1 MKGLKNILKNAI
13 SLSLVLILVCG
24 IAYPMALTA
33 TGQVLFKDKAEG
45 SFIEVDGE
53 KVGAK
58 NIGQQFTEPY
68 FFKGR
73 VSSVNY
79 NTYTEKDKE
88 DGTYEGPSSG
98 SFNYAPSNPELKKR
112 VEASVDEFLKNNPE
126 VNREDIPA
134 DLMTASGSGLDPNI
148 SVKSAEIQI
157 PAISKASGISEE
169 KLNKMI
175 KENTDSKFLGIF
187 GEERVNVLEL
197 NIDVYKSM
205 NKNK

>member
-13 SLSLVLILVCG
+13 SLSLVLIVICG

-53 KVGAK
+53 KVGSK

-73 VSSVNY
+73 VSAINY

-88 DGTYEGPSSG
+88 DGTYTGVGSG

-112 VEASVDEFLKNNPE
+112 VEASMDEFLKNNPD
-126 VNREDIPA
+126 VNKEDIPA

-148 SVKSAEIQI
+148 SVKSAEIQV
-157 PAISKASGISEE
+157 PAISKASGISEGQ
-169 KLNKMI
+169 LNKMI

-197 NIDVYKSM
+197 NIDVYNTM
-205 NKNK
+205 RNK

>member
-1 MKGLKNILKNAI
+1 MKGLKNILKNAV
-13 SLSLVLILVCG
+13 SLSLVLILLCG

-53 KVGAK
+53 KVGSK
-58 NIGQQFTEPY
+58 NLGQQFTEPY

-73 VSSVNY
+73 VSAINY
-79 NTYTEKDKE
+79 NTYTAKEKE
-88 DGTYEGPSSG
+88 DGTYAGVGSG

-112 VEASVDEFLKNNPE
+112 VEDSIDEFLKNNPTVSKE
-126 VNREDIPA
+126 EIPA

-148 SVKSAEIQI
+148 SVKSAEIQV
-157 PAISKASGISEE
+157 PAISKASGIAEE

-205 NKNK
+205 NENK

>member
-53 KVGAK
+53 KVGSK

-88 DGTYEGPSSG
+88 DGTYEGLSSG

-112 VEASVDEFLKNNPE
+112 VEASIDEFLKNNPE

>member
-13 SLSLVLILVCG
+13 SLSLVLIVICG

-53 KVGAK
+53 KVGSK

-73 VSSVNY
+73 VSSINY

-88 DGTYEGPSSG
+88 DGTYTGVGSG

-112 VEASVDEFLKNNPE
+112 VEASMDEFLKNNPD
-126 VNREDIPA
+126 VNKEDIPA

-148 SVKSAEIQI
+148 SVKSAEIQV
-157 PAISKASGISEE
+157 PAISKASGISEGQ
-169 KLNKMI
+169 LNKMI

-197 NIDVYKSM
+197 NIDVYNTM
-205 NKNK
+205 RNK

>member
-13 SLSLVLILVCG
+13 SLSLVLIVICG

-45 SFIEVDGE
+45 SFIEVDGQ
-53 KVGAK
+53 KVGSK

-73 VSSVNY
+73 VSAINY

-88 DGTYEGPSSG
+88 DGAYTGVGSG

-112 VEASVDEFLKNNPE
+112 VEASMDEFLKNNPD
-126 VNREDIPA
+126 VNKEDIPA

-148 SVKSAEIQI
+148 SVKSAEIQV
-157 PAISKASGISEE
+157 PAISKASGISEGQ
-169 KLNKMI
+169 LNKMI

-197 NIDVYKSM
+197 NIDVYNTM
-205 NKNK
+205 KNK

>member
-53 KVGAK
+53 KVGSK

-98 SFNYAPSNPELKKR
+98 SFNYAPSNPELKK
-112 VEASVDEFLKNNPE
+112 E
-126 VNREDIPA
+126 
-134 DLMTASGSGLDPNI
+134 
-148 SVKSAEIQI
+148 
-157 PAISKASGISEE
+157 
-169 KLNKMI
+169 
-175 KENTDSKFLGIF
+175 
-187 GEERVNVLEL
+187 
-197 NIDVYKSM
+197 
-205 NKNK
+205 